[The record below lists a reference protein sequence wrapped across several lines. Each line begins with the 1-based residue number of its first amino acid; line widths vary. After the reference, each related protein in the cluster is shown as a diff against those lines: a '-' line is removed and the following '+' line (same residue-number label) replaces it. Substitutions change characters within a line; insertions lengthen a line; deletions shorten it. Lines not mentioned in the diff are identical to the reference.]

1 MVEELLLNPD
11 GFFTIIK
18 RNKIMKMDKFG
29 SNAYLYLDKKDY
41 FKLKLKYF
49 IIGIVPGIILAL
61 LT

>member
-1 MVEELLLNPD
+1 MVEEPLLNPD

-18 RNKIMKMDKFG
+18 RNKIMDKFG

-41 FKLKLKYF
+41 FKLRLKYF